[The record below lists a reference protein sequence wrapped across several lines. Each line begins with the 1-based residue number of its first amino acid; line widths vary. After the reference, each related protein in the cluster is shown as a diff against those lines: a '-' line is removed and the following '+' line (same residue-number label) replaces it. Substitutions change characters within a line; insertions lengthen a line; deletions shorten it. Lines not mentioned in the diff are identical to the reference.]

1 MEAARKEERISARV
15 TQDVHSTL
23 RQAAEMVGATV
34 NQFLVQAALKEAQG
48 IIERE
53 RIIQLTRRDAEMFF
67 RMLERP
73 PKPKAKLRA
82 AVAAYRKSGLNAKN
96 RAARAGS

>member
-1 MEAARKEERISARV
+1 MEATRKEDRISARV

-34 NQFLVQAALKEAQG
+34 NQFLVQTALKEAQS

-53 RIIQLTRRDAEMFF
+53 RTIQLTQRDAKVFF

-82 AVAAYRKSGLNAKN
+82 AVAAYRKSGLNAKD
-96 RAARAGS
+96 

>member
-1 MEAARKEERISARV
+1 MDTVKREERISARV
-15 TQDVHSTL
+15 TRDVRSTL
-23 RQAAEMVGATV
+23 QQAADMVGATV

-53 RIIQLTRRDAEMFF
+53 RIIRLTQRDAELFF

-73 PKPKAKLRA
+73 PKPGARLRK
-82 AVAAYRKSGLNAKN
+82 AVAAYKKSGLNAED
-96 RAARAGS
+96 

>member
-1 MEAARKEERISARV
+1 METTRKEEHISARV

-34 NQFLVQAALKEAQG
+34 NQFLVQTALKEAQN

-53 RIIQLTRRDAEMFF
+53 RTIQLTQRDAKVFF
-67 RMLERP
+67 GMLDRP

-96 RAARAGS
+96 

>member
-1 MEAARKEERISARV
+1 METTRKEERISARV

-34 NQFLVQAALKEAQG
+34 NQFLVQTALKEAQN

-53 RIIQLTRRDAEMFF
+53 RTIQLTQRDAKVFF
-67 RMLERP
+67 GMLDRP

-82 AVAAYRKSGLNAKN
+82 AVAAYRKSGLNAKH
-96 RAARAGS
+96 

>member
-1 MEAARKEERISARV
+1 METTRKEERISARV
-15 TQDVHSTL
+15 TRDVHSTL

-34 NQFLVQAALKEAQG
+34 NQFLVQTALKEAQN

-53 RIIQLTRRDAEMFF
+53 RTIQLTQRNAKVFF
-67 RMLERP
+67 GMLDRP

-82 AVAAYRKSGLNAKN
+82 AVAAYRKSGLNARN
-96 RAARAGS
+96 

>member
-1 MEAARKEERISARV
+1 METTRKEERISARV

-34 NQFLVQAALKEAQG
+34 NQFLVQTALKEAEN

-53 RIIQLTRRDAEMFF
+53 RTIQLTQRDAKVFF
-67 RMLERP
+67 GMLDRP
-73 PKPKAKLRA
+73 PQPKAKLRA

-96 RAARAGS
+96 

>member
-1 MEAARKEERISARV
+1 MEATKKEERNSARV

-23 RQAAEMVGATV
+23 RQAADMVGATV
-34 NQFLVQAALKEAQG
+34 NQFLVQAALKEARG

-53 RIIQLTRRDAEMFF
+53 RVIQLTQRDARMFF
-67 RMLERP
+67 GMLERP

-82 AVAAYRKSGLNAKN
+82 AIAAYRKSGLDAED
-96 RAARAGS
+96 

>member
-1 MEAARKEERISARV
+1 MDAVKKEERISARI
-15 TQDVHSTL
+15 TRDVHSTL
-23 RQAAEMVGATV
+23 QQAADMVGATV

-53 RIIQLTRRDAEMFF
+53 RIIQLSQRDAAMFF

-73 PKPKAKLRA
+73 PRPKARLRA
-82 AVAAYRKSGLNAKN
+82 AVAAYRKSGL
-96 RAARAGS
+96 RAQD

>member
-1 MEAARKEERISARV
+1 METTRKEERISARV

-34 NQFLVQAALKEAQG
+34 NQFLVQTALKEAQN

-53 RIIQLTRRDAEMFF
+53 RTIQLTQRDAKVFF
-67 RMLERP
+67 GMLDRP

-82 AVAAYRKSGLNAKN
+82 AVAAYRKSGLNARN
-96 RAARAGS
+96 

>member
-1 MEAARKEERISARV
+1 METTRKEERISARV

-34 NQFLVQAALKEAQG
+34 NQFLVQTALREAQN

-53 RIIQLTRRDAEMFF
+53 RTIQLTQRDVRVFF
-67 RMLERP
+67 RMLDRP
-73 PKPKAKLRA
+73 PKPKARLRA
-82 AVAAYRKSGLNAKN
+82 AVAAYRKSALNAEN
-96 RAARAGS
+96 